1 MESKVALV
9 TGASR
14 GIGAAIAKR
23 LAADGMYVIINYNG
37 NEDAANNVLDE
48 IRANGGDGETLKL
61 NVSDFEAVSEVIK
74 ETHKRLGHIDVLVNN
89 AGITKDNLT
98 MKMTPEEFDAV
109 IDTNLKGCFYTL
121 RVLSRYLL
129 KQRGGSVINIASYS
143 GVHGNPGQMN
153 YCAAKGGVI
162 AMTKSLAKE
171 VASRNIRVNAVAPGF
186 VDSDMT
192 KFLPDEVKEKG
203 KELIPLGRFAKAE
216 EIASVVSFLAS
227 DDASYMTG
235 QILEVDGGLGM

>member
-1 MESKVALV
+1 
-9 TGASR
+9 
-14 GIGAAIAKR
+14 
-23 LAADGMYVIINYNG
+23 
-37 NEDAANNVLDE
+37 
-48 IRANGGDGETLKL
+48 
-61 NVSDFEAVSEVIK
+61 
-74 ETHKRLGHIDVLVNN
+74 
-89 AGITKDNLT
+89 

-121 RVLSRYLL
+121 RALSRYLL